1 MDASRF
7 DRLTRLAARS
17 GSRRSTLR
25 ALAVLAATALGGG
38 KLIAPHPVAA
48 DGCAGF
54 GCPCTDSST
63 CVDGLV
69 CCGNSC
75 NTSGNCGLN
84 CTGTGDACPASCS
97 FGAACAD
104 CCEGFCTNNGAC
116 TTIYYSQAGGAC
128 SLSDPTAC
136 APGLTCCPSSGGDAS
151 DGVCQDSC
159 SSS

>member
-1 MDASRF
+1 MDPMRF
-7 DRLTRLAARS
+7 DRITRAVAVT
-17 GSRRSTLR
+17 GTRRSALR
-25 ALAVLAATALGGG
+25 ALTALGAA
-38 KLIAPHPVAA
+38 LIAGGRLVTPRSASA

-54 GCPCTDSST
+54 GCPCSDTSN

-84 CTGTGDACPASCS
+84 CTGTGDACPASCT
-97 FGAACAD
+97 FGAACDA

-136 APGLTCCPSSGGDAS
+136 APGLTCCPSQGGDAA
-151 DGVCQDSC
+151 DGVCKDSC
-159 SSS
+159 GN